1 MINDCLGISD
11 DSESYQMPFSHV
23 ISNSL
28 FLDLK
33 IYRDVEELFWIS
45 HYTPAEQI

>member
-11 DSESYQMPFSHV
+11 DSEVYQMPFSPV

-28 FLDLK
+28 FL
-33 IYRDVEELFWIS
+33 ELENI
-45 HYTPAEQI
+45 